1 MVRSVTV
8 CVLPCMYAAAL
19 LPAYLHSPHHA
30 CESQSLVKGYALNDP
45 CQFLSAA
52 NLLCTTCDKGE
63 VVWGAQG
70 VVAAMGRMQAALRIE
85 AGQHAVVSN
94 GRVVTVPRG
103 RLVTPDEFQLMQY
116 VAMNLQ
122 PGSKVLGI
130 LLAAQESGRTAMT
143 SSEGPP

>member
-1 MVRSVTV
+1 M
-8 CVLPCMYAAAL
+8 
-19 LPAYLHSPHHA
+19 
-30 CESQSLVKGYALNDP
+30 
-45 CQFLSAA
+45 
-52 NLLCTTCDKGE
+52 
-63 VVWGAQG
+63 WGAQG